1 MSDSSGEK
9 TEASDVELKSIVV
22 NTNETPKRGSCWE
35 YNVSEQFPLAS
46 VPSTSGQAEI
56 RVGAPHEGYSIM
68 TTLKNSK
75 MNGESSIRSE
85 SNVLVARLN
94 FVDGIASGPCTLFDE
109 DGLLFFTGHFVD
121 GYREGRGKEY
131 DESNNVIFDG
141 FYEKGKKLPIF
152 PVKKMGHNY
161 WKELD
166 ANGNIVKICQK
177 DDFNNNKGFCYY
189 YDNGNLDRLCKWEN
203 KSEKEYNGKFKLYD
217 EPHKRWLEGNFVNGY
232 REGRGKEYDESNNV
246 IFDGFYEKGKK
257 LPIFPV
263 KEMGEDY
270 WKELDAEG
278 NIVKICQKNDFN
290 NYNGWCFEYSNKEMI
305 SKISEWENGE
315 EIAVWKEFNDDI
327 MTEYHDG
334 KKVYKGEYL
343 DSLESRYPRDGE
355 GEEFDIDG
363 KTRSFKGM
371 YKNGKRHGMGICYK
385 NGQPTSRKLF
395 ILGISSKKIFDYSS
409 G

>member
-56 RVGAPHEGYSIM
+56 IVGAPHEGYSIM

-131 DESNNVIFDG
+131 DEN
-141 FYEKGKKLPIF
+141 
-152 PVKKMGHNY
+152 
-161 WKELD
+161 
-166 ANGNIVKICQK
+166 K
-177 DDFNNNKGFCYY
+177 D
-189 YDNGNLDRLCKWEN
+189 
-203 KSEKEYNGKFKLYD
+203 
-217 EPHKRWLEGNFVNGY
+217 
-232 REGRGKEYDESNNV
+232 V

-355 GEEFDIDG
+355 GEEFDIDPSCPEYQHV
-363 KTRSFKGM
+363 KIVVTRNWAGSDSFAHFMEYVVYGSVE
-371 YKNGKRHGMGICYK
+371 GVRD
-385 NGQPTSRKLF
+385 PSELE
-395 ILGISSKKIFDYSS
+395 
-409 G
+409 